1 MTNGDKIRSM
11 TDAELAEWLDKQY
24 NQDREDWESIGCYNC
39 INYGTHHYPK
49 DCGKC
54 EYLGGLLQWLK
65 REVKTKICDICNTKI
80 TETEFKNNDGYCHE
94 CFIKFIKK

>member
-1 MTNGDKIRSM
+1 MFKLTNGDKIRSM

-65 REVKTKICDICNTKI
+65 RDKV
-80 TETEFKNNDGYCHE
+80 
-94 CFIKFIKK
+94 